1 MDGKAHAL
9 LNQSIPSQPP
19 QAASYR
25 NVREAV
31 GLFLGLWVAALATT
45 GAMPK

>member
-1 MDGKAHAL
+1 MGCKAHAL

-25 NVREAV
+25 SVREAV
-31 GLFLGLWVAALATT
+31 GLFLGLWVAAQEATW
-45 GAMPK
+45 AMPK